1 MLEGPAQSVVY
12 SLRSFF
18 LLVSNLHSRL
28 GLLTSFYE
36 SRGGSSDFPLP
47 AFCRKSEAGR
57 PSSALV
63 NFKQVLAISLVFRRL
78 VHEKRTYI
86 VNNCKLSY
94 PVQYSC
100 CCCHLVVSH
109 LTLPAAWW
117 DWLQLLCWVY
127 CQRTAQG
134 SESSACKNKQ
144 RTHLQSLLW
153 KLYTRA
159 TYFKVD
165 FWYITICLLTC
176 S

>member
-1 MLEGPAQSVVY
+1 MVGFSPTGPWK
-12 SLRSFF
+12 
-18 LLVSNLHSRL
+18 
-28 GLLTSFYE
+28 
-36 SRGGSSDFPLP
+36 
-47 AFCRKSEAGR
+47 RKS
-57 PSSALV
+57 
-63 NFKQVLAISLVFRRL
+63 
-78 VHEKRTYI
+78 I

-100 CCCHLVVSH
+100 CCCRLVVSH

-176 S
+176 SLIAKIIESGQSHKFSYYSIWKEFEKEINKVTVLQRRKMYK